1 MVFIVFA
8 IFGVMW
14 VVGMVSSGAGHFKPS
29 LSAAIDP
36 ASATVDLDDPNARH
50 ESGLRFG
57 PQVHPPGNDGQPDTL
72 TPNW

>member
-1 MVFIVFA
+1 MVFIAFA

-14 VVGMVSSGAGHFKPS
+14 VVGMVSSGAGHFKPA

-36 ASATVDLDDPNARH
+36 ASATVDFDEPNARH
-50 ESGLRFG
+50 GSDLRFEL
-57 PQVHPPGNDGQPDTL
+57 QDHPPGNDGQPDTS